1 MKILLINR
9 WSHLD
14 TVGGAERVFFSMANA
29 LSEKH
34 TITALAMTQT
44 GKDKPFFELSPNVK
58 FLHKNHCYERTKS
71 IWHRIVRAFYI
82 SRTKRHRCDQ
92 QYTDPIWAKMIRPV
106 IVKEEPDIIIAYS
119 LDLARV
125 CLHTLSV
132 ECPVIIMFHQS
143 ARSILNCLTLEDREI
158 LEKAASVQVLMPSDV
173 SFVEKRVR
181 CRNIICIPNTVK
193 ISGYTSALSNHKI
206 IHVGRVSES
215 DKRQH
220 ILIEAFHLLQD
231 DFPDWKVEFWGEI
244 SEQNPYARE
253 CYELVKRYRLESRVQ
268 FKGITHHVSEKLA
281 QGSIFAFPS
290 KEEGM
295 GIALVEAME
304 VGLPAVGFQSCHA
317 VNEIIQDGV
326 NGILC
331 EDGVVPFSEALKK
344 LMESEVLRK
353 ELGAHAKV
361 SVDKYTSGK
370 VWQAWEN
377 LLYQVLQND

>member
-1 MKILLINR
+1 
-9 WSHLD
+9 
-14 TVGGAERVFFSMANA
+14 MANA

-71 IWHRIVRAFYI
+71 IWHRIARAFYI

>member
-71 IWHRIVRAFYI
+71 IWHRIARAFYI

-370 VWQAWEN
+370 VWQAWEK

>member
-71 IWHRIVRAFYI
+71 IWHRIARAFYI

>member
-71 IWHRIVRAFYI
+71 IWHRIARAFYI

-244 SEQNPYARE
+244 NEQNPYARE